1 MKITKNLN
9 HFFYLCLCII
19 FFSCGGRSSNKEG
32 IKTEDSLVN
41 ANLNKTSTIVDSTL
55 NNTKEYKAV
64 TISNQTWMVANLN
77 VNVFL
82 NGDTI
87 PEAKSV
93 NDWISASKNEQAAW
107 CYYDNTISDG
117 QSLGKLYNWYAVN
130 DKRGLVPEGW
140 RVPSKADFEQLV
152 KNLGGE
158 KLAGAK
164 LKSISGWGDKSN
176 GTNESG
182 FNAIPSGMRQ
192 FNGGYSNET
201 DYSYFWSSTDR
212 PGDNA
217 WYFGLSNKNSIAK
230 TFFSQ
235 KGNGF
240 SVRCIKN

>member
-1 MKITKNLN
+1 MKVIKNFKKQIL
-9 HFFYLCLCII
+9 LCSSALL
-19 FFSCGGRSSNKEG
+19 FSCGGGINKDE
-32 IKTEDSLVN
+32 KADSL
-41 ANLNKTSTIVDSTL
+41 ANTNSTKQTIPVDSSEKVSKTYKTITI
-55 NNTKEYKAV
+55 NNQ
-64 TISNQTWMVANLN
+64 IWMVENFN
-77 VNVFL
+77 VSVFL

-87 PEAKSV
+87 PEAKNS
-93 NDWISASKNEQAAW
+93 NDWLSASKNGQAAW
-107 CYYDNTISDG
+107 CYYDDKTNSTT
-117 QSLGKLYNWYAVN
+117 GKLYNWFAIN

-140 RVPSKADFEQLV
+140 RMPTKADFEQLA

-158 KLAGAK
+158 KIAGAK
-164 LKSISGWGDKSN
+164 LKSSTGWGDKGN